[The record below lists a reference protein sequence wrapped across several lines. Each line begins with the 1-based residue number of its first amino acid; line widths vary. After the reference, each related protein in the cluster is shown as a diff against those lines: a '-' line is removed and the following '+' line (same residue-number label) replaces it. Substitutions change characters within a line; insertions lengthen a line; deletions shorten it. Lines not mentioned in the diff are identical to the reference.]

1 MFPHGTHMA
10 ACNYERNTHNPNPT
24 PNPVWPSHFF
34 WPFIYLSQ
42 LKKNKT
48 KDKPPSYSLPQ
59 SHHQSTTF
67 VVVWSSFSVIT
78 IHQPQKTGSKME
90 VSSIW
95 DTVVELIKVAQQK
108 GSDPL
113 VWVLQLSS
121 NLSSRGVS
129 MPSVELANVL
139 VSHICWENNV
149 PIMWKFLEKAL
160 MLKIVPPMLVLA
172 LLSQRFVLLFS
183 ILVFQDSVFTGFWCC
198 WCEVGSDNRCEI
210 G

>member
-1 MFPHGTHMA
+1 M
-10 ACNYERNTHNPNPT
+10 
-24 PNPVWPSHFF
+24 
-34 WPFIYLSQ
+34 
-42 LKKNKT
+42 
-48 KDKPPSYSLPQ
+48 
-59 SHHQSTTF
+59 
-67 VVVWSSFSVIT
+67 
-78 IHQPQKTGSKME
+78 
-90 VSSIW
+90 
-95 DTVVELIKVAQQK
+95 AQQK

-113 VWVLQLSS
+113 VWVIQLSS

-183 ILVFQDSVFTGFWCC
+183 ILASGFWCL
-198 WCEVGSDNRCEI
+198 RCYDLKWDQIKGVNLFKDFFFFPIPHQLFDSFRLLFCFNWSLVFVFNDSSKLWFLFLVCCLEN